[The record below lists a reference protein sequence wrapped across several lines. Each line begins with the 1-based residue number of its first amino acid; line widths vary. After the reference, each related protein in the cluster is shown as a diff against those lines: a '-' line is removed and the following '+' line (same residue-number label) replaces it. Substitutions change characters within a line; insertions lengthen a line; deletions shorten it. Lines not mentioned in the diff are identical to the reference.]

1 MLAYQNLQGKSPIK
15 TVEFPEDS
23 GDKNAFLHL
32 KSFDDLEPVKA
43 WLGKVGLSI
52 SAQALVGDQPVL
64 VVTGGMDQKGMLE
77 ALKARGDEF
86 KPVPPKKKSLKDPW
100 VWRGITSFAGQ
111 SLTLY
116 GSLKNPNTTPSDRWG
131 LAGFAT
137 ANIVAN
143 VSNIVFGQQKKKD
156 PHQLRTLKEQINER
170 LAERFSGELPV
181 FSPDENRSGL
191 RQEED
196 TRSTGRKIYDIAQK
210 YSVSGGEI
218 GLRIFGATNLSYP
231 IKNWAKAPTSVKDWA
246 KGGALLSD
254 PLDGIR
260 NDNDVTYK
268 AGLITL
274 LGKFVSLASK
284 EPDPFNPKPPSLID
298 KMREKATFRLSSV
311 IEGVAAAWMAKDRFS
326 RGDWAGGAGNLI
338 FVGGYMIRL
347 LAPFGERAVDMKELN
362 AHITDSIAGMPR
374 EQLPQT
380 LADIAS
386 DLHRHFNKGKAPG
399 KGPSIGQL
407 YADLATDL
415 KKYHGI
421 DLSPDGIRMGTS
433 QQMVQVVSNEAEVSA
448 PESEKDT
455 PGEQRRFTDSVRPA
469 AEERKSFAH
478 EGLKRPARA
487 AEAPAETHLENV
499 SRPQTAM
506 ARGA

>member
-1 MLAYQNLQGKSPIK
+1 MQVYQNLLGASPIK

-23 GDKNAFLHL
+23 GDKTAFLHL
-32 KSFDDLEPVKA
+32 NSFDDLEPVKA
-43 WLGKVGLSI
+43 WLGKRGLNI
-52 SAQALVGDQPVL
+52 SAQAQMGDQPVL
-64 VVTGGMDQKGMLE
+64 VVTGADQKEMTE
-77 ALKARGDEF
+77 ALKERGDLLRFE
-86 KPVPPKKKSLKDPW
+86 PPPKKSIKDPW

-116 GSLKNPNTTPSDRWG
+116 GSLTNKNTSKSDMWS
-131 LAGFAT
+131 LAGFAS

-156 PHQLRTLKEQINER
+156 PHQLYHLKSQINDK
-170 LAERFSGELPV
+170 LAERLPGDAALL
-181 FSPDENRSGL
+181 SPEENRSGL

-196 TRSTGRKIYDIAQK
+196 TRSAGKKFYDAAQK

-231 IKNWAKAPTSVKDWA
+231 IKNWAKIGTALKDGSL
-246 KGGALLSD
+246 KD
-254 PLDGIR
+254 IK
-260 NDNDVTYK
+260 NDNDVTYR

-284 EPDPFNPKPPSLID
+284 EPDPFNPKPPSLLD
-298 KMREKATFRLSSV
+298 KFRQKGTFRLSSV
-311 IEGVAAAWMAKDRFS
+311 IEGAAAAWMAKDRFDK
-326 RGDWAGGAGNLI
+326 RDWAGTAGNLI

-347 LAPFGERAVDMKELN
+347 MAPFGERAVDMKELN

-386 DLHRHFNKGKAPG
+386 DLHRHFNNDKKSG

-407 YADLATDL
+407 YADLAADL
-415 KKYHGI
+415 QKHHGI
-421 DLSPDGIRMGTS
+421 DLSPDEIRMGTS
-433 QQMVQVVSNEAEVSA
+433 SQVVQLVSNEAEISS
-448 PESEKDT
+448 PEPEK
-455 PGEQRRFTDSVRPA
+455 GEAGERRRFADSVRPA
-469 AEERKSFAH
+469 QEDKGPFAH
-478 EGLKRPARA
+478 ESLRKPSRPV
-487 AEAPAETHLENV
+487 ESPAETHLENV
-499 SRPQTAM
+499 SRPQVAM
-506 ARGA
+506 SRGIG